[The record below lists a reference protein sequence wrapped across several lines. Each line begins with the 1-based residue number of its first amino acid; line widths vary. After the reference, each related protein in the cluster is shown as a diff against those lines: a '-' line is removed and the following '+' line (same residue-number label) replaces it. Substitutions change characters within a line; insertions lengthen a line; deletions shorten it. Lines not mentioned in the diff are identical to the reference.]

1 MIHNQLSCRF
11 SYTLLSLGAIA
22 YLSGLIGTVA
32 IWFTAV
38 RGDMWIVAFGVLLTL
53 LLLAPVVQTQLMVSV
68 LYAHYKDR
76 EVSLKLLSIAWQ
88 LPLVAA
94 TIAFGIAVIFFGGA
108 LPLLRNSLIIY
119 TPSFAA
125 AHTVAWFTNKIYD
138 ALREP

>member
-1 MIHNQLSCRF
+1 MAHNHLSCRF

-32 IWFTAV
+32 VWVVAA
-38 RGDMWIVAFGVLLTL
+38 RGDGWIVAFGVLLTL
-53 LLLAPVVQTQLMVSV
+53 LLLAPVVQAQLMVSV
-68 LYAHYKDR
+68 LYARYKDR
-76 EVSLKLLSIAWQ
+76 EVSLKLLSMAWQ

-94 TIAFGIAVIFFGGA
+94 TIAFGVAVIFFGGA

-125 AHTVAWFTNKIYD
+125 AHAVAWLTTQIYD
-138 ALREP
+138 ALRKA